1 MPTSSQTYVTLRQF
15 MLPEHANAQGNVHG
29 GSILR
34 LVDEAGALAAMR
46 HARSHVVTV
55 AIDSMVFLEPVMVGD
70 LLTLNAWLT
79 YVGTTSMEAKIEV
92 LAENVITGRTTRTNE
107 AFAVYVAIDEHSKPK
122 SAPAL
127 DAITPEEKAEMA
139 RALERRAHR
148 LARRSPK

>member
-1 MPTSSQTYVTLRQF
+1 MTTSLETLVTLRQF
-15 MLPEHANAQGNVHG
+15 MLPEHANAMGNVHG

-79 YVGTTSMEAKIEV
+79 YVGRTSMETKIEV

-107 AFAVYVAIDEHSKPK
+107 AFAVYVALDEHRKPK
-122 SAPAL
+122 SAPPLEAV
-127 DAITPEEKAEMA
+127 TPEEKLEME
-139 RALERRAHR
+139 RALKRREAR
-148 LARRSPK
+148 LARKSGA

>member
-1 MPTSSQTYVTLRQF
+1 MPTSSETLVTLRQF
-15 MLPEHANAQGNVHG
+15 MLPEHANARGNVHG

-55 AIDSMVFLEPVMVGD
+55 AIDSMVFLEPVLVGD

-79 YVGTTSMEAKIEV
+79 YVGRTSMEAKIEV

-107 AFAVYVAIDEHSKPK
+107 AFAVYVALDENNKPKTAPELHAVTIDE
-122 SAPAL
+122 L
-127 DAITPEEKAEMA
+127 AEME
-139 RALERRAHR
+139 RALHRRNAR
-148 LARRSPK
+148 LARRPPK